1 MFTKL
6 TIILCLCLWL
16 AIASAAV
23 NLAQIVASNE
33 DLQEQSTNAD
43 TDVNKVTM
51 LNGLDFAP
59 VRPASITSTSLRHT
73 NNIPESH
80 SRSRRDQ
87 LSSCGRRQQFRIS
100 NAHSGQR

>member
-6 TIILCLCLWL
+6 SLILCLSLCL

-59 VRPASITSTSLRHT
+59 VRLSSYAYTSLSLT
-73 NNIPESH
+73 NKIPESH
-80 SRSRRDQ
+80 SRSRRPQ
-87 LSSCGRRQQFRIS
+87 LSSCNRRQQFRIR
-100 NAHSGQR
+100 NPHRRQR